1 VIRVLVAEDHPLYR
15 DALVATLAT
24 ADGVEVVAAVGTGRG
39 AVAEAARTT
48 PDVVVMDLTMPDG
61 NGLGATAD
69 IMASGSGARVLVLT
83 SADDDRN
90 VYAALR
96 AGAHGY
102 LLKTASADEVL
113 GAVVALARGDG
124 MFSGT
129 VVDRIVRHVA
139 TGGRSGATGPFPQ
152 LTARERDVLDL
163 MAQGHSNTYIADH
176 FVLSL
181 KTVRNQVSAVM
192 GKLGVTSRAEA
203 VARAR
208 DAGLGRP
215 RS

>member
-15 DALVATLAT
+15 DALVSALRS
-24 ADGVEVVAAVGTGRG
+24 ADDIDVVGAVGGGRA
-39 AVAEAARTT
+39 AVAEAARTS
-48 PDVVVMDLTMPDG
+48 PDVVVMDLGMPDG
-61 NGLGATAD
+61 GGLGATAE
-69 IMASGSGARVLVLT
+69 ILATGSGARVLVLT

-113 GAVVALARGDG
+113 AAVVALARGDG

-139 TGGRSGATGPFPQ
+139 TGGRSGAAGAFPQ
-152 LTARERDVLDL
+152 LTARERDVLEL
-163 MAQGHSNTYIADH
+163 MAQGHSNTYIADLH
-176 FVLSL
+176 VLSL
-181 KTVRNQVSAVM
+181 KTVRNHVSAVL
-192 GKLGVTSRAEA
+192 GKLGAASRAEA

-208 DAGLGRP
+208 DAGLGQPRP
-215 RS
+215 